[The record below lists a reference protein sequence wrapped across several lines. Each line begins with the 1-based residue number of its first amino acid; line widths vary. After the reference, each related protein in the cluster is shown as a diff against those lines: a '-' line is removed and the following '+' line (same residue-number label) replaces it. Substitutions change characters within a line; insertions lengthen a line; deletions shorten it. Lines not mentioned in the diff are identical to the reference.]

1 MAVLA
6 TCRAQAPDHFR
17 WRTPPYEYETVLP
30 PINILTG
37 SSRIRTLI
45 DSDADWSEVDHAI
58 EDGVDKFRQQCER
71 YLLY

>member
-1 MAVLA
+1 MK
-6 TCRAQAPDHFR
+6 TCNVPTR
-17 WRTPPYEYETVLP
+17 WSGFSLGPLLQ

-58 EDGVDKFRQQCER
+58 EAGVDKFRLQCER